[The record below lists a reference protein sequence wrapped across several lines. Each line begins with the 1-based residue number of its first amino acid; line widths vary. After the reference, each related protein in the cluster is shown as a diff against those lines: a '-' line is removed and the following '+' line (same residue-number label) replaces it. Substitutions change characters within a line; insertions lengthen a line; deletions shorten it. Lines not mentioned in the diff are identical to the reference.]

1 LFCLSLPKICF
12 FAPRSDVAAECPKF
26 KSGALVTDRRAGHH
40 AVRVLAN
47 GRPAS
52 ASPTDAV
59 SRLMLREPEA
69 QFSTASSP
77 ELPSRTIA
85 PPESV

>member
-1 LFCLSLPKICF
+1 MPAKNLLFR
-12 FAPRSDVAAECPKF
+12 APFDAAAECPKF
-26 KSGALVTDRRAGHH
+26 KSCVLATDRRAGHH

-59 SRLMLREPEA
+59 SRLMLREPGA

-85 PPESV
+85 PPQSV